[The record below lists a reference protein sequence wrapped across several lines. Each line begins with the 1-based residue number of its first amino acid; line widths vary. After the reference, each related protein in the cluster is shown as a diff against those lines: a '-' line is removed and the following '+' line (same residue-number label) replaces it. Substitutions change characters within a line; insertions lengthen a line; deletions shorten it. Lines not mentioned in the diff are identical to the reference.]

1 MTPRTSFTL
10 TGGSVLIDGALEAVD
25 LVVEDGVIADIA
37 ASGGSRSPASHVD
50 IVAID
55 DAIVAPGFIDT
66 QCNGA
71 VGHDLTADP
80 QTLCTIARA
89 LPRWGVTSFL
99 PTVITATETTR
110 SAAISTLDEFASA
123 PLPAPEPASTP
134 SPSPS
139 PSPSPA
145 PASTPASA
153 SIPADPIG
161 LHFEGPAI
169 SPDRLGTHDAAL
181 RSSVDLDEVDRWG
194 ASGRVRLV
202 TLAPELAGADE
213 LIGRLRSAGITVAL
227 GHSDASAAQACD
239 AFERGARGV
248 THLFNAMSSLGHREP
263 GVVGAALDDDRI
275 FAGLICDG
283 IHVDPTVV
291 RIAWK
296 VLGPERTVLVTDG
309 TAAMGMADGD
319 YSIGPARISRRGNA
333 VRNDDGTLAGSA
345 LTMLDAIEN
354 LIDITACPIAEAL
367 TAASPTPARYLG
379 LTDRGAIDIGRRADL
394 VVLRRRASESVVPD
408 ARPDRL
414 EVVATYIEGVRAW
427 KS

>member
-37 ASGGSRSPASHVD
+37 ASSGSRSPEHRDD
-50 IVAID
+50 IVPID
-55 DAIVAPGFIDT
+55 DAILAPGFIDT

-80 QTLCTIARA
+80 HTLCTVARA
-89 LPRWGVTSFL
+89 LPRWGVTTFL
-99 PTVITATETTR
+99 PTVITATEPTR

-123 PLPAPEPASTP
+123 PLPAPA
-134 SPSPS
+134 
-139 PSPSPA
+139 PA
-145 PASTPASA
+145 PASAPASA
-153 SIPADPIG
+153 SAPADPIG

-181 RSSVDLDEVDRWG
+181 RSAVDLDEVDRWG

-227 GHSDASAAQACD
+227 GHSDASAAQARD
-239 AFERGARGV
+239 AFEQGARGV

-319 YSIGPARISRRGNA
+319 YSIGPTRISRRGNA

-379 LTDRGAIDIGRRADL
+379 LTDRGAIEIGRRADL
-394 VVLRRRASESVVPD
+394 VVLRRRASESVVAD

-414 EVVATYIEGVRAW
+414 EIVATYIEGVRAW